1 MSDKLVIDENAT
13 DEKPVDAATI
23 YSAFERAPIYLQ
35 FQCSH
40 SVYAKG
46 VETSICYTTTEERG
60 DLIVEAL
67 NHFKATGKLDEWVSK
82 RNVKVEARH
91 DEA

>member
-1 MSDKLVIDENAT
+1 MPKKQTQS
-13 DEKPVDAATI
+13 KPSRTKQDSGEGLI
-23 YSAFERAPIYLQ
+23 CSAFECAPIYLQ

>member
-1 MSDKLVIDENAT
+1 MTTSETPKPPSKSDYKAGGV
-13 DEKPVDAATI
+13 AATI
-23 YSAFERAPIYLQ
+23 CSAFECAPIYLQ

-82 RNVKVEARH
+82 RNAK
-91 DEA
+91 